1 MDVWRR
7 IREDGSTGLLAVLAG
22 VVAVVRGGRAVPDLV
37 RLRWRLRDTRAELAA
52 AYADLGVYLASRLAS
67 ERAVEPTDEQA
78 IRGCQRIDSL
88 LAEERRLLDDL
99 ARVPEP

>member
-22 VVAVVRGGRAVPDLV
+22 AVAVVRGGRAVPDLV
-37 RLRWRLRDTRAELAA
+37 RLRWRLHDTRAGLAA
-52 AYADLGVYLASRLAS
+52 AYADLGMYLASRLTADQT
-67 ERAVEPTDEQA
+67 VEPTDEQA
-78 IRGCQRIDSL
+78 IRRCQRIDAL

-99 ARVPEP
+99 ARVPDR

>member
-1 MDVWRR
+1 MDVWRK

-22 VVAVVRGGRAVPDLV
+22 VVGVIRGGRAVPDIV

-52 AYADLGVYLASRLAS
+52 AYADLGIHLASRLTS
-67 ERAVEPTDEQA
+67 EPLVEPTDERA
-78 IRGCQRIDSL
+78 IRGCQRIDAL

>member
-22 VVAVVRGGRAVPDLV
+22 VVGVIRGGRAVPDIV

-52 AYADLGVYLASRLAS
+52 AYADLGIHLASRLTS
-67 ERAVEPTDEQA
+67 DQSVEPTDEQA
-78 IRGCQRIDSL
+78 IRGCQRIDAL